1 MGRHFTA
8 RPHPMSVQSRFY
20 NMSPR
25 FSALSRRP
33 RRLWL
38 CLAVPGLLLAL
49 SLPAMARDGAQRGD
63 TVGTDAMRG
72 DAVAATMAGEFALQA
87 GKLDQAAQ
95 WYLAAARASQGDAG
109 LAERATRIA
118 LLSDD
123 DTAAR
128 AAVALWKQR
137 APDSLPLH
145 AAEVTLALRD
155 GNAGVARKGLAALLR
170 QGGGRQ
176 DKSANAGWRYALV
189 ALGSGGEDPMLNARL
204 LGELIDGGAIP
215 NQLQAWLAFGG
226 LAQRLDQKALT
237 KRIVDDVILRF
248 PGEPQV
254 ALLHARQLGAASK
267 PDEAK
272 AVLAGLASAAAR
284 DEGVRASVA
293 SQYDD
298 LGDQRAAADIMARGP
313 QDDRSYRV
321 RAALLAGMADKTA
334 LEGLYAQM
342 QAGSSHPDPQRRLLL
357 GQTAEFLQR
366 YEDALQ
372 WYRSVPSG
380 EERWQARLRAANV
393 LHELKRTPQAYG
405 DLRKMQADAS
415 IDELARRDAYLV
427 EAQLRQQDNDTEGEF
442 NTYARGMAAFPDD
455 AALLYARGVGWER
468 RDDIPRA
475 EADLRRMLVAD
486 PDNVAALNALGYTLA
501 DRTTRYTEALQLI
514 DRARVAE
521 PDEAAIIDSYG
532 WVLYRLGR
540 RDEALAQLRRA
551 FALQKDPDIAAH
563 LGEVLWVMGHK
574 DEARKYFAESEQLD
588 PGNRAL
594 GRALAETGA

>member
-1 MGRHFTA
+1 M
-8 RPHPMSVQSRFY
+8 PVQSRFY
-20 NMSPR
+20 NMS
-25 FSALSRRP
+25 SRSDTHSRP
-33 RRLWL
+33 WRPWH
-38 CLAVPGLLLAL
+38 CLAVLGLALAL
-49 SLPAMARDGAQRGD
+49 SMPLSAMARNGAKGS
-63 TVGTDAMRG
+63 DAV
-72 DAVAATMAGEFALQA
+72 DKDVVAATMAGEFALQA

-95 WYLAAARASQGDAG
+95 WYLAAARASHGDAG

-123 DTAAR
+123 DAAAR
-128 AAVALWKQR
+128 AAVTLWKQR
-137 APDSLPLH
+137 DPGSLPLR
-145 AAEVTLALRD
+145 AAEVTLALRH
-155 GNAGVARKGLAALLR
+155 GNAREARKGLAGLLR
-170 QGGGRQ
+170 QGDGSQGKP
-176 DKSANAGWRYALV
+176 DSAGWRYALA
-189 ALGSGGEDPMLNARL
+189 ALGSGGEDPKLNAKL
-204 LGELIDGGAIP
+204 LGELIDDGAIP

-237 KRIVDDVILRF
+237 KRIVDAVIARF

-254 ALLHARQLGAASK
+254 ALLHARQLGAAGK

-272 AVLAGLASAAAR
+272 AVLAGLASAAAK
-284 DEGVRASVA
+284 DEDVRASVA

-313 QDDRSYRV
+313 QDDHSYRV

-334 LEGLYAQM
+334 LEALYVQM

-357 GQTAEFLQR
+357 GQAAEFLEH
-366 YEDALQ
+366 YDDALQ
-372 WYRSVPSG
+372 WYRSVPGG
-380 EERWQARLRAANV
+380 EARWQARLRAANV
-393 LHELKRTPQAYG
+393 LHALKRTPEAYA

-415 IDELARRDAYLV
+415 IDEDARRDAYLV
-427 EAQLRQQDNDTEGEF
+427 EAQLRQQDDDTQGEF
-442 NTYARGMAAFPDD
+442 DTYARGLAAFPDEP
-455 AALLYARGVGWER
+455 ALLYARGLGWEQ

-475 EADLRRMLVAD
+475 EADLRRVLVAD

-521 PDEAAIIDSYG
+521 PGQAAIIDSYG

-540 RDEALAQLRRA
+540 TDEALAQLRRA
-551 FALQKDPDIAAH
+551 FALQKDPEIAAH
-563 LGEVLWVMGHK
+563 LGEVLWVVGHK
-574 DEARKYFAESEQLD
+574 DEARKYFAESEKLD

-594 GRALAETGA
+594 KRALTKTGA